1 MKLSYPIL
9 IVIFTGLSLFS
20 CSPKAAIN
28 TELKKELDM
37 IMFTDQAFRR
47 QYDPKMSEAERRD
60 IADSLNLNYDEMRRN
75 LLVLMNKYDTENT
88 KKIETI
94 IAKYGYPGKSLVG
107 EPTNQAAFL
116 VIQHS
121 SVIPKYLPL
130 IKVAAEKKELPFML
144 YAMMLDRHLMYKGE
158 EQIYGSQ
165 GDERDGVAIIW
176 PIKDVVNV
184 NKLRKEAGFPETIEE
199 YSKVLFGEEFIFKSY
214 TLKEVE
220 EMFAGQIISY

>member
-37 IMFTDQAFRR
+37 IMFSDQAFRR

-75 LLVLMNKYDTENT
+75 LLVLMNKYDTENS

-94 IAKYGYPGKSLVG
+94 IAKHGYPGKSLVG

-121 SVIPKYLPL
+121 DKIPEFLPI
-130 IKVAAEKKELPFML
+130 IKLAAEKGELPFSL